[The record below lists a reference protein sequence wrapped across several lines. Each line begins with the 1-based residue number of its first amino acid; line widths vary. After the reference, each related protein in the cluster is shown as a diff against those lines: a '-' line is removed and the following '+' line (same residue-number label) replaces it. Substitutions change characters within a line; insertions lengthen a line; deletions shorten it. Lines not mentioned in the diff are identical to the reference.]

1 MYFCFKV
8 DELRNKLEQ
17 KNKLIEKKTQEALQ
31 VYILIHEI
39 CIYKKL
45 NVSSEGDTRKE
56 QSFIRDEWVERSPG
70 YQGQEN
76 KCSTTKGILSLIWNF
91 PSLFS
96 SDWKL
101 GGFVE
106 GKGQSGW
113 YCQVSS
119 ATGNK
124 I

>member
-1 MYFCFKV
+1 MLYFWFKV

-31 VYILIHEI
+31 VYYSWN
-39 CIYKKL
+39 IYKKL

-76 KCSTTKGILSLIWNF
+76 KCSTTKGSLSLI
-91 PSLFS
+91 
-96 SDWKL
+96 
-101 GGFVE
+101 
-106 GKGQSGW
+106 
-113 YCQVSS
+113 
-119 ATGNK
+119 
-124 I
+124 